1 MSFEAKITDYG
12 QIEGSIQ
19 SPYVVDIMTLAVAKN
34 YIKQAYGT
42 DATEDT
48 LLASMIKSARVWIE
62 GYINQSVIK
71 KQCEVY
77 TRDELAEF
85 RLPFGPVQT
94 ISEVVRIDYTGAET
108 ALVLNTDYYVDGLTH
123 KRLYLYHVWSTGP
136 GAAVAGIKATYLAYM
151 DIIPAPIITACQM
164 LVAEN
169 YYHRGDSTEE
179 PINFVPFKVRDM
191 LNPFRRV
198 IL

>member
-12 QIEGSIQ
+12 QVEGTIT
-19 SPYVVDIMTLAVAKN
+19 SPYVADIMTLAVAKN

-48 LLASMIKSARVWIE
+48 LLASMIKSARVWVE

-71 KQCEVY
+71 KQCVVY

-85 RLPFGPVQT
+85 RLPFGPIQT
-94 ISEVVRIDYTGAET
+94 ISEVVRINYQGTES

-123 KRLYLYHVWSTGP
+123 KRLYFYHVWSTVT
-136 GAAVAGIKATYLAYM
+136 GAAIAGIRVTYLAYM
-151 DIIPAPIITACQM
+151 DVVPAPIITACQM
-164 LVAEN
+164 LIAEN
-169 YYHRGDSTEE
+169 YYHRGDSATDA
-179 PINFVPFKVRDM
+179 INFVPFKVRDM
-191 LNPFRRV
+191 LNPFKRV
-198 IL
+198 LI